1 MWQFRPLCAVLVEI
15 ETFFCDSIQ
24 EMYVIHFSRKTR
36 IVCELEVLFALIL
49 KALYGRLYKVGF
61 RSIENLGH
69 LRPLIQS
76 T

>member
-1 MWQFRPLCAVLVEI
+1 M
-15 ETFFCDSIQ
+15 ETFSVTPYKKCMSFISV
-24 EMYVIHFSRKTR
+24 ETR

-49 KALYGRLYKVGF
+49 KALYGRLYEVGF
-61 RSIENLGH
+61 RSIESLGHLRH